1 MTDETG
7 RIERLEIDG
16 VTVYWAPQAPRS
28 MAALQFRSGRS
39 DEPFAQMG
47 VSHLVEH
54 LALYPIGRRP
64 FHTNGFVDHVRTVF
78 HANGRP
84 DEVGA
89 HLTEV
94 AGHLAALPTD
104 RLADESRILRTEAMQ
119 RTPTIGEHLLWFRYG
134 ATGFGSLVLPELGL
148 GVIDGPAA
156 TAWAAGH
163 HTRGNA
169 AAWIAGPMPDGLRL
183 ELPAGERLPTVPR
196 TTVDPLPLPAWTPG
210 RLPGIALGVVIP
222 RSSAA
227 TMAMRILTNRLEKR
241 LRYDVGKSYEVSL
254 AYLPL
259 DAEVGH
265 GSLFASAL
273 DGEIDEVRRHF
284 LEVLDAYLESGP
296 TDAELAEDIDGF
308 ERSADDPDAIVGE
321 LERRVFND
329 LLGHPQDTPAEL
341 LEEMRAVTA
350 RRCPGVGRERRRDL
364 HPGWAGRRRTGRP
377 LAGLPGLVTRGHRRP
392 PPRGRVAPLPLAEAH
407 RAADRRRRGRVVA
420 GPGRAGPDRPLCE
433 LCRGRRRS
441 GTRAH
446 PVRRR
451 RLHRPGRRR
460 GLARWPGGRP
470 PHRCQRAAGHRRDQP
485 RRRLNRGGRGMR
497 ECAP

>member
-1 MTDETG
+1 MTELG

-28 MAALQFRSGRS
+28 MAALQFRSGRT

-54 LALYPIGRRP
+54 LALYPMGRRP
-64 FHTNGFVDHVRTVF
+64 YATNGFVDHVRTVF
-78 HANGRP
+78 HASGRP

-148 GVIDGPAA
+148 GVIDGAAA
-156 TAWAAGH
+156 TAWAAVH

-183 ELPAGERLPTVPR
+183 ELPPGERLATVPR
-196 TTVDPLPLPAWTPG
+196 TAVDPLPLPAWTPG
-210 RLPGIALGVVIP
+210 RLPGVALGVVIP
-222 RSSAA
+222 RTSAA
-227 TMAMRILTNRLEKR
+227 TMAMRILTARLEQR
-241 LRYDVGKSYEVSL
+241 LRYDLGKSYEVSL

-273 DGEIDEVRRHF
+273 DGEVEAVRTHF
-284 LEVLDAYLESGP
+284 LDSVDAFLLAGP
-296 TDAELAEDIDGF
+296 TAEELAQDVDGY
-308 ERSADDPDAIVGE
+308 ERSMDDPDAVVGE
-321 LERRVFND
+321 LERVVFND
-329 LLGHPQDTPAEL
+329 LLGHPQDAPGEL
-341 LEEMRAVTA
+341 LAEMRAVTPELA
-350 RRCPGVGRERRRDL
+350 RAAAEAAIDGSL
-364 HPGWAGRRRTGRP
+364 
-377 LAGLPGLVTRGHRRP
+377 LAG
-392 PPRGRVAPLPLAEAH
+392 
-407 RAADRRRRGRVVA
+407 
-420 GPGRAGPDRPLCE
+420 
-433 LCRGRRRS
+433 
-441 GTRAH
+441 
-446 PVRRR
+446 PV
-451 RLHRPGRRR
+451 GD
-460 GLARWPGGRP
+460 GPGGRWQP
-470 PHRCQRAAGHRRDQP
+470 YPAWSREALSGRRHDAASRRFPWQ
-485 RRRLNRGGRGMR
+485 RRREQLVVADDGVTWLGPEGHALTVRYANCVGVVADPGPVRILYGSDGFTVRVAAADWRDGHEAVR
-497 ECAP
+497 RIDAGVPPSLVVTDPASV